1 MTSKTYTRIVQL
13 MIIGALILILFFPV
27 ILALV

>member
-1 MTSKTYTRIVQL
+1 MTNKTYTRIVQL
-13 MIIGALILILFFPV
+13 MIIVAVILILFFPM